1 MDQLEEVAT
10 ELIQVKGDPSIILKK
25 KCESQDAKDAK
36 LVLTTSD
43 EISLKEWLDALNL
56 TYHTS
61 KELLGSMAKKATK
74 IYGTDYRS
82 MATGINTQ
90 PSSPRQVSKSLSRQN
105 STPVLNVNRATN
117 N

>member
-10 ELIQVKGDPSIILKK
+10 ELIQVKSDPSIILKK
-25 KCESQDAKDAK
+25 KGEQEKDAK

-43 EISLKEWLDALNL
+43 DISLKEWLDALSL
-56 TYHTS
+56 THRAS
-61 KELLGSMAKKATK
+61 RELLGSMAKKATK
-74 IYGTDYRS
+74 IYGTDHRS
-82 MATGINTQ
+82 TAAGLNTQ

-105 STPVLNVNRATN
+105 STPVLNVNRGTN

>member
-1 MDQLEEVAT
+1 MDQLEEIAK
-10 ELIQVKGDPSIILKK
+10 ELINVKGDPSIILKK
-25 KCESQDAKDAK
+25 KGEPEKDAK

-43 EISLKEWLDALNL
+43 EISLKEWLDALSI
-56 TYHTS
+56 THRTS

-74 IYGTDYRS
+74 IYGTDHHS
-82 MATGINTQ
+82 SAAGLNTQ

-105 STPVLNVNRATN
+105 STPVLNVNRGSN

>member
-1 MDQLEEVAT
+1 MDQLEEVGT

-25 KCESQDAKDAK
+25 KGEQEKDAK
-36 LVLTTSD
+36 LVLTSSD
-43 EISLKEWLDALNL
+43 EISLKEWLDALNI
-56 TYHTS
+56 TYRAS

-74 IYGTDYRS
+74 IYGTDHRS
-82 MATGINTQ
+82 MAAGINTQ

-105 STPVLNVNRATN
+105 STPVLNVNRGTN